1 MGILSSCTLCVVLI
15 AETAVPIGTEA
26 PSSAT
31 QVMYKNVFEAL
42 EKMDVRDQNYKQQ
55 MDVAGAEV
63 VAIIKGSNDDEARDV
78 LRSVRKDIIMHGLMQ
93 CKDHLWPSARQA
105 RSALTALLSKDG
117 RIVPVVELWKL
128 SKNAKSE
135 SIRQAAKQTI
145 TRSVCVDGGE
155 VDRSDLLAIFKL
167 EQDPRMRELYA
178 KYLDLKDISGELI
191 ENEKSDQVLK
201 VLLARSSRT
210 DTVDGIKIGRMT
222 EIANA
227 KRDKTF
233 VLGGLYL
240 GMRIEDALAL
250 LKAYMP
256 DERLFIPEKIS
267 LVGSSP
273 KTEVK
278 MQGTEMIVCKAGED
292 GKIIEFRLPAK
303 LLRRILNY
311 ETSSYCDW
319 ATRFGHENGCVMRAQ
334 TMNEV
339 LDYTAAKI
347 KLNGLGMTDAL
358 PSLLT
363 VFGERSQEPIMIRG
377 CKLASQE
384 SYGCGD
390 NSRGY
395 EVRYYGECSNKEEL
409 RKEYTDGSDS
419 LLVRTSLWNKWIN
432 GKGAE
437 EGTLRVSQIK

>member
-1 MGILSSCTLCVVLI
+1 MRRKSTHSH
-15 AETAVPIGTEA
+15 
-26 PSSAT
+26 
-31 QVMYKNVFEAL
+31 
-42 EKMDVRDQNYKQQ
+42 
-55 MDVAGAEV
+55 
-63 VAIIKGSNDDEARDV
+63 AR
-78 LRSVRKDIIMHGLMQ
+78 R
-93 CKDHLWPSARQA
+93 A
-105 RSALTALLSKDG
+105 
-117 RIVPVVELWKL
+117 
-128 SKNAKSE
+128 
-135 SIRQAAKQTI
+135 
-145 TRSVCVDGGE
+145 
-155 VDRSDLLAIFKL
+155 
-167 EQDPRMRELYA
+167 
-178 KYLDLKDISGELI
+178 
-191 ENEKSDQVLK
+191 
-201 VLLARSSRT
+201 
-210 DTVDGIKIGRMT
+210 
-222 EIANA
+222 
-227 KRDKTF
+227 
-233 VLGGLYL
+233 
-240 GMRIEDALAL
+240 
-250 LKAYMP
+250 
-256 DERLFIPEKIS
+256 
-267 LVGSSP
+267 
-273 KTEVK
+273 
-278 MQGTEMIVCKAGED
+278 
-292 GKIIEFRLPAK
+292 
-303 LLRRILNY
+303 LNY